1 MDANADPFKKDYF
14 VTYKPIGG
22 LKAFKKV
29 FRKLDLYALPVTL
42 RYKGEKKFYT
52 NYGAVTSLLI
62 VLLMLTY
69 LYTEVMR
76 MLDRS
81 QYTSTETVFTVI
93 ERDSAT
99 GAWSYDNI
107 VEMGTYVD
115 MTFGIRAMHQNGT
128 DFNDSSYFT
137 FDFKQREAVYS
148 TFLSSWTE
156 T

>member
-76 MLDRS
+76 MLAKS
-81 QYTSTETVFTVI
+81 QYTSTETVYTVI
-93 ERDSAT
+93 ERDKVT
-99 GAWSYDNI
+99 GDWSYENI
-107 VEMGTYVD
+107 VD
-115 MTFGIRAMHQNGT
+115 
-128 DFNDSSYFT
+128 
-137 FDFKQREAVYS
+137 
-148 TFLSSWTE
+148 
-156 T
+156 